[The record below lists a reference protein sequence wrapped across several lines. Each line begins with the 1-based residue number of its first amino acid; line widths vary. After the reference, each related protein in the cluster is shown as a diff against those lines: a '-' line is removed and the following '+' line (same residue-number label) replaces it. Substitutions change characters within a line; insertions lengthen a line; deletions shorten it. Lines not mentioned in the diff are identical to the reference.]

1 MTTRPEYAEHAE
13 TLRRVLSLP
22 PMSYGLHDR
31 RSRRA
36 LKVALG
42 VLEGGGTPE
51 EAQAAADSSLGL
63 HPYDTGQHLVSMGTA
78 TTS

>member
-1 MTTRPEYAEHAE
+1 MTTSHEYAE

-22 PMSYGLHDR
+22 PTTDGRHDR
-31 RSRRA
+31 RTRRA
-36 LKVALG
+36 LRVALG

-63 HPYDTGQHLVSMGTA
+63 HPFDRGQHLVSMGTA